1 LVRKQHARKKI
12 RNSFLFEYFSRKA
25 NEFGKTEH
33 YSTIYGDVYGDKR
46 TPNCDYFN
54 VFIHPDGIKMPV
66 ALIATDFM
74 FVQITGL
81 QINLYLEQP
90 MEIQLFAT
98 FFQRRK

>member
-1 LVRKQHARKKI
+1 
-12 RNSFLFEYFSRKA
+12 
-25 NEFGKTEH
+25 
-33 YSTIYGDVYGDKR
+33 
-46 TPNCDYFN
+46 
-54 VFIHPDGIKMPV
+54 MPV